1 VFPNLKHIWLTR
13 ANKIA
18 QAISYY
24 RASKTDL
31 WHKRTIGA
39 PNPPQAAEA
48 QFDYREID
56 RLVALIHHFDA
67 SWSRYFA
74 AMGVTPLQI
83 VYEDM
88 VADFAG
94 TMRAVLR
101 HIGADAES
109 VAIPAPTLQRQA
121 DAASEAWE
129 RQYRSIGDMLSR
141 ASAQH
146 RKTVGAGS
154 DRLRPAQMPATA
166 TASSIVPDQTT
177 SRQIIAYEVDQQ
189 NKLPIVVAS
198 RERPWM
204 QQTPQR
210 FANRCLPMLIANQ
223 SGWHILNIGKIA
235 VTWDGGAGTENLRV
249 EHIGGKASPFVGSH
263 FGSGI
268 LTWNI
273 PYLFRTPPGFNLL
286 VRGPANSPKD
296 GVRALEGI
304 VETDWADATFT
315 MNWQMTRPHLTVT
328 FEVDEPIALIVPQR
342 RGELESFRPETR
354 PISDDPVLRRAH
366 DRWRTSR
373 IAHNTGLKESN
384 SEARHQGWQKHYFR
398 GTSPA
403 NTQAREHQSKLSPA
417 ELCGRK
423 AEQADRS

>member
-177 SRQIIAYEVDQQ
+177 SRQVIAYEVDQQ

-373 IAHNTGLKESN
+373 IAGLKESN